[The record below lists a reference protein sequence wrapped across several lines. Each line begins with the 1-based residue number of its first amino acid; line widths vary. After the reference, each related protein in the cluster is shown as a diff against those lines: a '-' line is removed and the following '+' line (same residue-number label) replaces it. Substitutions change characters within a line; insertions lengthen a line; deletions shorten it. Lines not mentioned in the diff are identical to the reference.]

1 MDDRKFEALY
11 HRHAPGLLA
20 FLSYRVGDRT
30 LAEDLVADT
39 FERVLRSRRPY
50 DPRLGGE
57 KTWVY
62 SIALNRTRDVLRR
75 RQGEVRAYE
84 RIGVTVPPAEME
96 DASVEDRSELLVAL
110 GTLSEEERETV
121 ALRFGADMTLRE
133 VAKLTGMPLTT
144 IEGRLYRGLR
154 KLRDRIEQ

>member
-1 MDDRKFEALY
+1 MDDRKFEGLY
-11 HRHAPGLLA
+11 ARHAPGLLA
-20 FLSYRVGDRT
+20 FLTYRVGDRG

-39 FERVLRSRRPY
+39 FERVLRSRRPH
-50 DPRLGGE
+50 DPRIAGE

-84 RIGVTVPPAEME
+84 RIGVPVPAAEMAME
-96 DASVEDRSELLVAL
+96 SIEQRNELLAAL
-110 GTLSEEERETV
+110 GALSDEERETV

-133 VAKLTGMPLTT
+133 VAKLTGIPLTT

-154 KLRDRIEQ
+154 KLRDRLER

>member
-1 MDDRKFEALY
+1 MDERKFERLY
-11 HRHAPGLLA
+11 ERHAPGLLA
-20 FLSYRVGDRT
+20 FLTYRVGDRT

-50 DPRLGGE
+50 DPRRASE

-75 RQGEVRAYE
+75 REGEIRAYG
-84 RIGVTVPPAEME
+84 RIGVPVPSA
-96 DASVEDRSELLVAL
+96 DWRVEAVDDRGELLVAL
-110 GTLSEEERETV
+110 GALSDEERETV

-133 VAKLTGMPLTT
+133 VAKLTRMPLTT

-154 KLRDRIEQ
+154 KLRDQLER

>member
-1 MDDRKFEALY
+1 MDDRKFEHLY
-11 HRHAPGLLA
+11 ERHAPGLLA
-20 FLSYRVGDRT
+20 FLAYRVGDRA

-75 RQGEVRAYE
+75 RHGEVRAYE
-84 RIGVTVPPAEME
+84 RIGVTVPAAETAE
-96 DASVEDRSELLVAL
+96 ASVGDRSELLAAL
-110 GTLSEEERETV
+110 STLTDEERETV

-133 VAKLTGMPLTT
+133 VAKLTGIPLTT

-154 KLRDRIEQ
+154 KLRDRLEP